1 MKAHLLKSNLESF
14 NQYLQEPTT
23 TMEYDIFPE
32 ISDNWLQNFDPQAD
46 DLASTYDNALKSNIS
61 GRLWKGNYNSPKSK
75 MIELIKA
82 QPELMR
88 IAFMDLLSEDG
99 DLSLRMGRF
108 IHYCDEALDTVM
120 KQNKKFN
127 THGQDRYMMSLYLSL
142 NFPERYGL
150 LVYRPFERAM
160 QLLEVTPAPLE
171 DDVERSVKLLRNISK
186 FCHQNEVAN
195 NFYEKAG
202 YNGNKKMVIIAN
214 ELIHFMNRKQRV

>member
-23 TMEYDIFPE
+23 TLEYDIFPE
-32 ISDNWLQNFDPQAD
+32 ISDNWLQNFDPQTD